1 MCLAQGPQRSDAGE
15 ASGWGHI
22 NTISSLNF
30 ILVLLLTVL
39 YQLTK
44 SEVVAV
50 MVFKIYLCFK
60 FSMCKFAKSIN
71 Q

>member
-1 MCLAQGPQRSDAGE
+1 MYKHMVGGTVF
-15 ASGWGHI
+15 H

-44 SEVVAV
+44 PEATSCNGFQNLPLFQ
-50 MVFKIYLCFK
+50 VFYVQI
-60 FSMCKFAKSIN
+60 CKGH
-71 Q
+71 